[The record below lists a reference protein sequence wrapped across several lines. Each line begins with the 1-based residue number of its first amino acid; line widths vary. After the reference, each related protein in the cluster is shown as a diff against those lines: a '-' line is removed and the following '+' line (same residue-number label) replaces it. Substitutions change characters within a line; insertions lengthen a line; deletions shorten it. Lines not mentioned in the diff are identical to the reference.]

1 MGARENEC
9 QISQIYILHMKYL
22 EFYLCNHNSREIWHS
37 FSRSSMRNFLSIGVT
52 KDDLLHF

>member
-9 QISQIYILHMKYL
+9 QISQIYILQMKYL